1 MNIKDVYKYL
11 DAKYPKDF
19 PILKP
24 KIDEFYQQGI
34 KPDRIYNLMSQY
46 IDLKPYC
53 RALDVQNGDII
64 EFVKAVKIG
73 TFLRAKFNNEVNYAE
88 NFSF

>member
-34 KPDRIYNLMSQY
+34 KPDR
-46 IDLKPYC
+46 K
-53 RALDVQNGDII
+53 
-64 EFVKAVKIG
+64 
-73 TFLRAKFNNEVNYAE
+73 
-88 NFSF
+88 

>member
-34 KPDRIYNLMSQY
+34 KPDRIYNLVSQY
-46 IDLKPYC
+46 IDFSKIVPTRQEKFCLQ
-53 RALDVQNGDII
+53 ALQRNLLSVLFTQWC
-64 EFVKAVKIG
+64 
-73 TFLRAKFNNEVNYAE
+73 
-88 NFSF
+88 